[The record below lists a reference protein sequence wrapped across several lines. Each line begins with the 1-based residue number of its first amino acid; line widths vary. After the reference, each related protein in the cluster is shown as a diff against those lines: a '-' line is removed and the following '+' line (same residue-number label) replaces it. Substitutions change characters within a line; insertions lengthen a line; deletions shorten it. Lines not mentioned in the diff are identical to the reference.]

1 MDAGVQFKGRVLVA
15 DDNEDLRDLMALQ
28 LSKLGVQVLLA
39 SNGAEA
45 LSVAS
50 REAPDLI
57 LLDIEMPIMDGLEVA
72 RKLRASGFNRAIVA
86 VSAYRDNENLERIC
100 AAGCDDSVTK
110 PVKLEELRAVLTGR
124 LDLAVGI
131 KQNQ

>member
-1 MDAGVQFKGRVLVA
+1 MGVGVQFKGCVLVA

-28 LSKLGVQVLLA
+28 LAKLGVDVLLA

-50 REAPDLI
+50 REVPDLI
-57 LLDIEMPIMDGLEVA
+57 LLDIEMPILDGLEVA
-72 RKLRASGFNRAIVA
+72 RQLRASGFTGAIVA
-86 VSAYRDNENLERIC
+86 VSAHRDNESRERMC

-110 PVKLEELRAVLTGR
+110 PMKLEELRAVLTGR
-124 LDLAVGI
+124 LDLAV
-131 KQNQ
+131 

>member
-1 MDAGVQFKGRVLVA
+1 MDVGVQFKGRVLVA

-28 LSKLGVQVLLA
+28 LAKLGVDVLLA

-45 LSVAS
+45 LSVAR

-57 LLDIEMPIMDGLEVA
+57 LLDIEMPILDGLEVA
-72 RKLRASGFNRAIVA
+72 RQLSASGFAGAIVA
-86 VSAYRDNENLERIC
+86 VSAHRDNVSLERMC

-110 PVKLEELRAVLTGR
+110 PVKLEELRALLAGR
-124 LDLAVGI
+124 LDLAV
-131 KQNQ
+131 